1 LFVISHIL
9 CHCRRRGKQYPYDTG
24 FSGRKEIKP
33 RQVVE
38 QKHFLSDKNFLL
50 FFIFEGKEKKN
61 EFIYLWRE
69 FKQSKPDEYMKK
81 TLLLLFTLLLALS
94 AQSQN
99 SLRLMT
105 YNIKNAN
112 GMDDVC
118 DFQRIADVINHIHP
132 EVVALQELD
141 SMTHRSGQKYV
152 LGEIA
157 GRTQMHA
164 YFAPAIDY
172 DGGKYGIG
180 LLTKEIP
187 VSLKTMTLP
196 GREEA
201 RALIMAEFDNYI
213 YCCTHLSLTEEDRM
227 ASLELIKDFAA
238 AHKKPF
244 FLAGDLNAEPESAFI
259 KYLQQDFQ
267 ILSDVNQHTF
277 PAPAPTETIDYITAL
292 KQNMKGFTVTSAQVV
307 NEPVASDHRPLVI
320 VLEQK

>member
-1 LFVISHIL
+1 
-9 CHCRRRGKQYPYDTG
+9 
-24 FSGRKEIKP
+24 
-33 RQVVE
+33 
-38 QKHFLSDKNFLL
+38 
-50 FFIFEGKEKKN
+50 
-61 EFIYLWRE
+61 
-69 FKQSKPDEYMKK
+69 
-81 TLLLLFTLLLALS
+81 
-94 AQSQN
+94 
-99 SLRLMT
+99 
-105 YNIKNAN
+105 
-112 GMDDVC
+112 
-118 DFQRIADVINHIHP
+118 
-132 EVVALQELD
+132 
-141 SMTHRSGQKYV
+141 
-152 LGEIA
+152 
-157 GRTQMHA
+157 MHA

-227 ASLELIKDFAA
+227 ASPELIKTLPPLT
-238 AHKKPF
+238 KTF

-307 NEPVASDHRPLVI
+307 NEPVASDHRPLVV

>member
-1 LFVISHIL
+1 MVS
-9 CHCRRRGKQYPYDTG
+9 D
-24 FSGRKEIKP
+24 FSP
-33 RQVVE
+33 
-38 QKHFLSDKNFLL
+38 
-50 FFIFEGKEKKN
+50 KK
-61 EFIYLWRE
+61 
-69 FKQSKPDEYMKK
+69 
-81 TLLLLFTLLLALS
+81 
-94 AQSQN
+94 
-99 SLRLMT
+99 
-105 YNIKNAN
+105 
-112 GMDDVC
+112 
-118 DFQRIADVINHIHP
+118 
-132 EVVALQELD
+132 
-141 SMTHRSGQKYV
+141 
-152 LGEIA
+152 
-157 GRTQMHA
+157 
-164 YFAPAIDY
+164 
-172 DGGKYGIG
+172 
-180 LLTKEIP
+180 IP

-292 KQNMKGFTVTSAQVV
+292 ETEHEKASQVTSAQVV

>member
-1 LFVISHIL
+1 
-9 CHCRRRGKQYPYDTG
+9 
-24 FSGRKEIKP
+24 
-33 RQVVE
+33 
-38 QKHFLSDKNFLL
+38 
-50 FFIFEGKEKKN
+50 
-61 EFIYLWRE
+61 
-69 FKQSKPDEYMKK
+69 MKK

-277 PAPAPTETIDYITAL
+277 PAPGPYR
-292 KQNMKGFTVTSAQVV
+292 N
-307 NEPVASDHRPLVI
+307 H
-320 VLEQK
+320 

>member
-1 LFVISHIL
+1 
-9 CHCRRRGKQYPYDTG
+9 
-24 FSGRKEIKP
+24 
-33 RQVVE
+33 
-38 QKHFLSDKNFLL
+38 
-50 FFIFEGKEKKN
+50 
-61 EFIYLWRE
+61 
-69 FKQSKPDEYMKK
+69 
-81 TLLLLFTLLLALS
+81 
-94 AQSQN
+94 
-99 SLRLMT
+99 
-105 YNIKNAN
+105 
-112 GMDDVC
+112 MDDVC

-201 RALIMAEFDNYI
+201 RADYGRVRQLHFLLL
-213 YCCTHLSLTEEDRM
+213 HPSVSHRRRPHGLTG
-227 ASLELIKDFAA
+227 AYKDFAA
-238 AHKKPF
+238 AHKNLF

-307 NEPVASDHRPLVI
+307 NEPVASDHRPLVV
-320 VLEQK
+320 VLEQNKPNREYGNK

>member
-1 LFVISHIL
+1 
-9 CHCRRRGKQYPYDTG
+9 
-24 FSGRKEIKP
+24 
-33 RQVVE
+33 
-38 QKHFLSDKNFLL
+38 
-50 FFIFEGKEKKN
+50 
-61 EFIYLWRE
+61 
-69 FKQSKPDEYMKK
+69 MKK

-132 EVVALQELD
+132 EVIALQELD

-307 NEPVASDHRPLVI
+307 NEPVASDHRPLVV

>member
-1 LFVISHIL
+1 
-9 CHCRRRGKQYPYDTG
+9 
-24 FSGRKEIKP
+24 
-33 RQVVE
+33 
-38 QKHFLSDKNFLL
+38 
-50 FFIFEGKEKKN
+50 
-61 EFIYLWRE
+61 
-69 FKQSKPDEYMKK
+69 MKK

-213 YCCTHLSLTEEDRM
+213 LLLHPSVSHRRRPHGLTEAYKRLCRRSQKTFFPGRRPECRTR
-227 ASLELIKDFAA
+227 IRI
-238 AHKKPF
+238 HKI
-244 FLAGDLNAEPESAFI
+244 LATGF
-259 KYLQQDFQ
+259 
-267 ILSDVNQHTF
+267 SDTF
-277 PAPAPTETIDYITAL
+277 
-292 KQNMKGFTVTSAQVV
+292 
-307 NEPVASDHRPLVI
+307 
-320 VLEQK
+320 

>member
-1 LFVISHIL
+1 
-9 CHCRRRGKQYPYDTG
+9 
-24 FSGRKEIKP
+24 
-33 RQVVE
+33 
-38 QKHFLSDKNFLL
+38 
-50 FFIFEGKEKKN
+50 
-61 EFIYLWRE
+61 
-69 FKQSKPDEYMKK
+69 
-81 TLLLLFTLLLALS
+81 
-94 AQSQN
+94 
-99 SLRLMT
+99 
-105 YNIKNAN
+105 
-112 GMDDVC
+112 MDDVC

-213 YCCTHLSLTEEDRM
+213 LLLHPSVSHRRRPHGLTGAYKRLCRR
-227 ASLELIKDFAA
+227 SQKT
-238 AHKKPF
+238 F

-307 NEPVASDHRPLVI
+307 NEPVASDHRPLVV

>member
-1 LFVISHIL
+1 
-9 CHCRRRGKQYPYDTG
+9 
-24 FSGRKEIKP
+24 
-33 RQVVE
+33 
-38 QKHFLSDKNFLL
+38 L

-81 TLLLLFTLLLALS
+81 TLPLLFTLLFALS

>member
-1 LFVISHIL
+1 
-9 CHCRRRGKQYPYDTG
+9 
-24 FSGRKEIKP
+24 
-33 RQVVE
+33 
-38 QKHFLSDKNFLL
+38 
-50 FFIFEGKEKKN
+50 
-61 EFIYLWRE
+61 
-69 FKQSKPDEYMKK
+69 
-81 TLLLLFTLLLALS
+81 
-94 AQSQN
+94 
-99 SLRLMT
+99 
-105 YNIKNAN
+105 
-112 GMDDVC
+112 
-118 DFQRIADVINHIHP
+118 
-132 EVVALQELD
+132 
-141 SMTHRSGQKYV
+141 MTHRSGQKYV